1 MSDAS
6 EVWHRIDYVRY
17 AAPLD
22 EFERPSGSGS
32 LELVQQT
39 YPVLKHTKKGAW
51 LDIGCGCR
59 RFVLCVSKRQFASPT
74 LSLAKL
80 KFRKRKERQ
89 LGILRAKIR
98 DIEEALSKLPTF
110 KLK

>member
-1 MSDAS
+1 MS

-22 EFERPSGSGS
+22 EFERPNGIGS
-32 LELVQQT
+32 LALVHCT
-39 YPVLKHTKKGAW
+39 YRVLKQTKKGVW
-51 LDIGCGCR
+51 LDIGFDK

-89 LGILRAKIR
+89 LGILRDKIR
-98 DIEEALSKLPTF
+98 DIEEALGKLKAF
-110 KLK
+110 KLT